1 MLDKMEERRK
11 WKNKNTEEGR
21 KKYSSSNNELRRE
34 TDKAREE
41 WWNARCDELTEY
53 DNRGRADLLYYE
65 VNRITRTG
73 KKSSGKSVEIND

>member
-11 WKNKNTEEGR
+11 WKNKNTEEER
-21 KKYSSSNNELRRE
+21 KKYSSLNSELRRE

-53 DNRGRADLLYYE
+53 DNRGRSDLLYYE

-73 KKSSGKSVEIND
+73 KRSS